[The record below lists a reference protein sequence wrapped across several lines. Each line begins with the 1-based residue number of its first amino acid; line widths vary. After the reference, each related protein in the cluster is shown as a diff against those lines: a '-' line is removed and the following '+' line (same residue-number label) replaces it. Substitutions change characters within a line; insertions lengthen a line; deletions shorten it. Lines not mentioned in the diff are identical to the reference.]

1 MHVLGWGEDGEVWGW
16 RRQLMAWEEELVEEV
31 KLLFANVSLQD
42 SSMDAWLWCPNT
54 DDGYTVCGVYMRVAS
69 FPQLVVYRGQLMAS
83 WCYSH

>member
-1 MHVLGWGEDGEVWGW
+1 MPLRERFKRLYDLSIHKNLNVGEMHVLGWGEDGEVWGW

-54 DDGYTVCGVYMRVAS
+54 DDGYTVCGVY
-69 FPQLVVYRGQLMAS
+69 
-83 WCYSH
+83 